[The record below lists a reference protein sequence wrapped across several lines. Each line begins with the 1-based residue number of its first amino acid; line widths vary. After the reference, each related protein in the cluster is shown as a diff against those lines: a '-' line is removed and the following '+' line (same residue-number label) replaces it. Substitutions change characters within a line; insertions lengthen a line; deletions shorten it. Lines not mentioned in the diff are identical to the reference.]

1 MKTHIQIVAALN
13 IAAGAFYLIAAG
25 AIFFFMG
32 LASGIVASQGEH
44 GAAGMVGLVMIA
56 LCTFLAVLGL
66 PSVIAGWGAVR
77 RKVLGATGRFGPRR
91 SSPSQ
96 RSFRHSPRDL
106 HAMGVVANRA
116 RSFCAATIYPTG
128 RVIIP
133 EGESARL

>member
-66 PSVIAGWGAVR
+66 PSVIAGWGLFAEKSWARPVALVLAVLHLPN
-77 RKVLGATGRFGPRR
+77 VPFGTALGIYTLWALLRTEPA
-91 SSPSQ
+91 PSAPPPYIQ
-96 RSFRHSPRDL
+96 P
-106 HAMGVVANRA
+106 
-116 RSFCAATIYPTG
+116 AA
-128 RVIIP
+128 
-133 EGESARL
+133 